1 MSEQS
6 TKVRTLVGRV
16 SSNRMDKTATVVVE
30 RRVKHPL
37 YGKYM
42 RRSTR
47 LHVHDEDNRCNIGD
61 TVRIAE
67 CRPLSR
73 SKSWRLVEVLETAPQ
88 V

>member
-6 TKVRTLVGRV
+6 TKVRTLIGRV

-37 YGKYM
+37 YGKYI

-73 SKSWRLVEVLETAPQ
+73 SKSWRLVEVLEAAPE

>member
-6 TKVRTLVGRV
+6 TTVRTLIGRV

-37 YGKYM
+37 YGKYI

-61 TVRIAE
+61 TVRIEE

-73 SKSWRLVEVLETAPQ
+73 SKSWRLVEVLEVAPQ

>member
-6 TKVRTLVGRV
+6 TTVRTLIGRV

-37 YGKYM
+37 YGKYI

-61 TVRIAE
+61 TVRIEE

-73 SKSWRLVEVLETAPQ
+73 SKSWRLVEVLEAAPQ

>member
-37 YGKYM
+37 YGKYI

-47 LHVHDEDNRCNIGD
+47 LHVHDQDNRCNIGD

-73 SKSWRLVEVLETAPQ
+73 SKSWQLVEVLEAAPQ

>member
-37 YGKYM
+37 YGKYL